1 MPEFAPK
8 KGPATPSKSSCAVV
22 HDSRESAGAL
32 LTADGQKQ
40 LGVCGKVG
48 VQGGIRKFNELKDI
62 ALNSMQ
68 IDE

>member
-1 MPEFAPK
+1 MLEFAPK
-8 KGPATPSKSSCAVV
+8 KGPVTPRKFSSVV
-22 HDSRESAGAL
+22 VRDSRESAGAL

-40 LGVCGKVG
+40 LGVSGKVG